1 MVWVLVGAHTHTHT
15 KNRRAKA
22 HGERASQ
29 QQARSTHTPTHTHRH
44 PPWSHHTPHRARPAP
59 ATAHHTHRTILSS
72 TQCHHLVVPGIYVR
86 HGPRA
91 LLHPRRGHRGGGRCR
106 SYTGRHRGTPVACR
120 QLIVSSA
127 HLPPAFRF
135 HHVSSS
141 VLLAAFPLFRAA
153 HCQNIPRHTFHC
165 PHASAAARRTP
176 ARGRHRP
183 PFHLR
188 FTAHPPLCHAGTPP
202 PLSAA
207 QHGIILS
214 RAFARERGART
225 TPHRYADAF
234 TTAFVPSAI
243 ACFASSAGS
252 SRRTAV

>member
-1 MVWVLVGAHTHTHT
+1 MRTHTHT

-91 LLHPRRGHRGGGRCR
+91 LLHPRRRAPRRRPLPVLHRAPPWHSRR
-106 SYTGRHRGTPVACR
+106 
-120 QLIVSSA
+120 VSSTHRLVCSSA
-127 HLPPAFRF
+127 PSLSLSPRF
-135 HHVSSS
+135 IQRSSRS
-141 VLLAAFPLFRAA
+141 ISAFPR
-153 HCQNIPRHTFHC
+153 C
-165 PHASAAARRTP
+165 PWSKQTTSYVSLPTRQCAARRTP

-207 QHGIILS
+207 QHGILLS